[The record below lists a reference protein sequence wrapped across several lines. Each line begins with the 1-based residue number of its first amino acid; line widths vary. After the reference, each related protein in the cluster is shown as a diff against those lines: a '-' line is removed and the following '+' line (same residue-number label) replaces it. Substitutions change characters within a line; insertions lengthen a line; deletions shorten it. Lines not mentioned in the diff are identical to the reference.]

1 MPLIRFLFVAVPVI
15 RRFLRSRQGKAAI
28 AKGKA
33 QMAKRSQ
40 KRPRAAGPRAA
51 RSPGPAAPRSPA
63 APGSTRRS

>member
-28 AKGKA
+28 AKGKT

-40 KRPRAAGPRAA
+40 KRAAQRAAA
-51 RSPGPAAPRSPA
+51 
-63 APGSTRRS
+63 TRRR

>member
-15 RRFLRSRQGKAAI
+15 RRFLRSRQGKAAM

-40 KRPRAAGPRAA
+40 KRAAQR
-51 RSPGPAAPRSPA
+51 
-63 APGSTRRS
+63 GSTGRR